1 MRRELLLWA
10 LFAILFTNTLS
21 SRSNAYLPHSA
32 GVPQPEAGTIQAIR
46 VQHDPGS
53 QDIYA
58 DLQSEIPNNALAQPG
73 QGTQKTIKGHQ
84 NEGAPGVVQSAPD
97 TIPSQQDT
105 RTATPGA
112 TPSQQE
118 TGTLDT
124 IPAQMVPAGDLQ
136 GTTADIPEFTDE
148 VYELR
153 LEQNIDSL
161 LNIYYINQSLES
173 LVDDAAFDVNDSLV
187 PDFPDSVYIERL
199 SNIPSVIDLS
209 YNRLV
214 KNYINV
220 YTKKRRD
227 QVRYMLAVADFY
239 FPMFEQVFDLYGVPY
254 ELKYLAIIESA
265 LNPRAVSRAGAVG
278 TWQFMYGTARMYGLR
293 INSLVDERKDYLAS
307 THAAAKFLK
316 NLYGIY
322 GDWTLALAAYN
333 CGPGNVNK
341 AIRRSGGKRDF
352 WEIYYYLPRETR
364 GYVPAFIAAA
374 YTMNYYPEHFLG
386 KEPLELELHTD
397 TIMISEKLHLQ
408 QVSEV
413 LNIPVKQLRDLNPQ
427 YRFDIIPATASQR
440 YSLAIPVTQVGAFID
455 LQDSI
460 MAYKDSVFFNK
471 EKMITSPSSVNSR
484 YQVDLPADKYDKLIY
499 TVKSGDNVGYI
510 ADWYDVRTSDLRYW
524 NNISRNLIRSGQ
536 KLTIYKPKG
545 QSAKYKDLDNMT
557 FTQKQQFAGRAVS
570 SNTSGS
576 VSGTSGSA
584 GAAGNTAAGGS
595 ASSGRSAPGGTAPG
609 GTTTGGGASS
619 ASSGGSA
626 GNDAGEFIYYTVRS
640 GDTLW
645 DIAQKY
651 PGVTDTDISRWNN
664 LSNSNKIKPGQKIRI
679 RKM

>member
-1 MRRELLLWA
+1 MRKALLLWS
-10 LFAILFTNTLS
+10 LSAILFTNTLY
-21 SRSNAYLPHSA
+21 AQTTPDEQ
-32 GVPQPEAGTIQAIR
+32 GQAAI
-46 VQHDPGS
+46 
-53 QDIYA
+53 A
-58 DLQSEIPNNALAQPG
+58 D
-73 QGTQKTIKGHQ
+73 T
-84 NEGAPGVVQSAPD
+84 V
-97 TIPSQQDT
+97 
-105 RTATPGA
+105 
-112 TPSQQE
+112 
-118 TGTLDT
+118 
-124 IPAQMVPAGDLQ
+124 PAQEEVVPAAA
-136 GTTADIPEFTDE
+136 TERSPVDIPDIRDE

-173 LVDDAAFDVNDSLV
+173 MVDDAAFEVHDSLV

-220 YTKKRRD
+220 YTIKRRD
-227 QVRYMLAVADFY
+227 QVRYMLAVSDFY
-239 FPMFEQVFDLYGVPY
+239 FPIFEEVFDQHGVPY

-316 NLYGIY
+316 RLYAIY

-364 GYVPAFIAAA
+364 GYVPAFIAAT

-386 KEPLELELHTD
+386 KEPLEIELHTD

-413 LNIPVKQLRDLNPQ
+413 LKIPVKQLRDLNPQ
-427 YRFDIIPATASQR
+427 YRFDIIPATSSQR
-440 YSLAIPVTQVGAFID
+440 YSLAIPVSQVGAFID

-460 MAYKDSVFFNK
+460 MAYKDSVYFNK

-484 YQVDLPADKYDKLIY
+484 YQVDLPADKYDKLFY

-545 QSAKYKDLDNMT
+545 HSARYKDMDNMT
-557 FTQKQQFAGRAVS
+557 FTQKQQFAGRTVS
-570 SNTSGS
+570 ST
-576 VSGTSGSA
+576 
-584 GAAGNTAAGGS
+584 
-595 ASSGRSAPGGTAPG
+595 
-609 GTTTGGGASS
+609 ASS
-619 ASSGGSA
+619 ASSASSVPTAGASSGSEGTSPGGSGGAA
-626 GNDAGEFIYYTVRS
+626 GDEPGEFIYYTVRS

-651 PGVTDTDISRWNN
+651 PGVSDTDISRWNN
-664 LSNSNKIKPGQKIRI
+664 LSNSNRIKPGQKIRI

>member
-1 MRRELLLWA
+1 MRKDLLIGA
-10 LFAILFTNTLS
+10 LSAIFFTNILCIQASVNENLPETVPAAVSAALS
-21 SRSNAYLPHSA
+21 AVHPGTQPATHSA
-32 GVPQPEAGTIQAIR
+32 AYPAALQA
-46 VQHDPGS
+46 V
-53 QDIYA
+53 
-58 DLQSEIPNNALAQPG
+58 L
-73 QGTQKTIKGHQ
+73 
-84 NEGAPGVVQSAPD
+84 PD
-97 TIPSQQDT
+97 TLPL
-105 RTATPGA
+105 
-112 TPSQQE
+112 QE
-118 TGTLDT
+118 PTE
-124 IPAQMVPAGDLQ
+124 VRV
-136 GTTADIPEFTDE
+136 FTDE

-161 LNIYYINQSLES
+161 LNVYYINQSLES
-173 LVDDAAFDVNDSLV
+173 MVDDAAFEVHDSLV
-187 PDFPDSVYIERL
+187 PDFSDSVYIERL

-220 YTKKRRD
+220 YTIKRRD

-239 FPMFEQVFDLYGVPY
+239 FPMFEQVFDLYDIPY

-278 TWQFMYGTARMYGLR
+278 TWQFMYGTARSYGLR

-316 NLYGIY
+316 DLYAIY

-364 GYVPAFIAAA
+364 GYVPAFIAAT

-386 KEPLELELHTD
+386 KEPLEIELHTD
-397 TIMISEKLHLQ
+397 TIMISEKLHMQ

-427 YRFDIIPATASQR
+427 YRFDIIPATSTQR

-471 EKMITSPSSVNSR
+471 EEMITSPSSVNSR
-484 YQVDLPADKYDKLIY
+484 YQVDLPADKYDKLFY

-510 ADWYDVRTSDLRYW
+510 ADWYDIRTSDLRYW

-545 QSAKYKDLDNMT
+545 QSAKYRDLDNMT

-570 SNTSGS
+570 SSASAASGS
-576 VSGTSGSA
+576 SAAPGSPAASGSLA
-584 GAAGNTAAGGS
+584 ASGSSAASGSPAASGSSSLPAGNASATRHSAA
-595 ASSGRSAPGGTAPG
+595 
-609 GTTTGGGASS
+609 TGEDS
-619 ASSGGSA
+619 
-626 GNDAGEFIYYTVRS
+626 GEFIYYTVRS

-651 PGVTDTDISRWNN
+651 PGVSDTDISRWNN
-664 LSNSNKIKPGQKIRI
+664 LSNSNRIKPGQKIKI